1 MARTPLT
8 QAEIDEALAELPEW
22 RLEGD
27 KLVKTFRFKNFREAV
42 SFIVRMAFEAE
53 VLNHHPE
60 LRNVY
65 HTVDIALTTHD
76 AGNKVTAKDIDLA
89 RAIEHFSWV

>member
-1 MARTPLT
+1 MALTPLT
-8 QAEIDEALAELPEW
+8 QAEIDAALAELPGW
-22 RLEGD
+22 RLEED
-27 KLVKTFRFKNFREAV
+27 KLVKTFRFANFREAV
-42 SFIVRMAFEAE
+42 SFIVRMAFDAE
-53 VLNHHPE
+53 SIGHHPE

-76 AGNKVTAKDIDLA
+76 AGNKVTHMDVDLA